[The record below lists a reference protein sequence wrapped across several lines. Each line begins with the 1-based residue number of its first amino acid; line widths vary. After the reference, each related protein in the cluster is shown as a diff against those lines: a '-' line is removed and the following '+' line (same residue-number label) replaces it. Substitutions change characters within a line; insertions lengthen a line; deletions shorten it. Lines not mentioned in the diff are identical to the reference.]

1 MTNPAWKIDEA
12 HSSIHF
18 SVRHLMVARV
28 HGQFRRFGGELMLD
42 ESDITRSSVRLRVEL
57 DAVDTGQA
65 DRDASL
71 RSERFFDA
79 AQFPVLTFES
89 RRVERCGESRYRV
102 LGDLTLRNITKPVV
116 LEVEHG
122 GFITDLRGARRAGFS
137 VRTSVQRS
145 EFGMVWNQLLEAGG
159 VAISDRVDIH
169 AEIETVSA
177 VAKAA

>member
-1 MTNPAWKIDEA
+1 MNSPVWKIDQA

-28 HGQFRRFGGELMLD
+28 HGQFRRFGGELALN
-42 ESDITRSSVRLRVEL
+42 ESDITRSSVRLHIDLEG
-57 DAVDTGQA
+57 VDTGNA

-79 AQFPVLTFES
+79 ARFPVLSFNS
-89 RRVERCGESRYRV
+89 REVERSGESMYRV
-102 LGDLTLRNITKPVV
+102 VGDLTVRDVTRPVV
-116 LEVEHG
+116 LEIEHG

-145 EFGMVWNQLLEAGG
+145 EFGMVWNQTLEAGG

-169 AEIETVSA
+169 ADVETVSESPKIA
-177 VAKAA
+177 